1 MEMVYEKYYNYDT
14 LTWQKKMWWFK
25 YDKKSTEK
33 IKSATDFLFSENLL
47 KRLTSGLKVL
57 PELFKKH

>member
-1 MEMVYEKYYNYDT
+1 
-14 LTWQKKMWWFK
+14 MWWFK